1 MAVNVLGAPSVVGG
15 TRAGLFPS
23 AKSLQFHQ
31 NLVKSSSLLLNRR
44 PRHGA
49 GIVRCSRLP
58 LNPREAQEMAEGRE
72 PESRNAGSQGGG
84 PNPFRFFQN
93 FKDSLFQDHKR
104 IEREKNLPKGDMLY
118 TVEKG
123 DTLYKISERH
133 DTSLEVLMEAN
144 GIEDAHS
151 LQEGQELW
159 IPRTYQIKKGD
170 TLYSISKKFG
180 VTVEAIQR
188 ANGIQDADLI
198 HEGDHIVLPE
208 DSNAEGTG
216 MGR

>member
-1 MAVNVLGAPSVVGG
+1 MV
-15 TRAGLFPS
+15 
-23 AKSLQFHQ
+23 Q
-31 NLVKSSSLLLNRR
+31 
-44 PRHGA
+44 
-49 GIVRCSRLP
+49 
-58 LNPREAQEMAEGRE
+58 
-72 PESRNAGSQGGG
+72 
-84 PNPFRFFQN
+84 
-93 FKDSLFQDHKR
+93 
-104 IEREKNLPKGDMLY
+104 
-118 TVEKG
+118 
-123 DTLYKISERH
+123 
-133 DTSLEVLMEAN
+133 AN

-208 DSNAEGTG
+208 DSNAEDTG
-216 MGR
+216 MVR